1 MHVLPS
7 PCSTSPLPTA
17 CLAGNGLSLIGF
29 GSESVAMGG
38 ADAVVARDTTALN
51 TNPGD
56 DAVVAL

>member
-1 MHVLPS
+1 
-7 PCSTSPLPTA
+7 
-17 CLAGNGLSLIGF
+17 LSLIGF

-51 TNPGD
+51 TNPGG